1 MLCKS
6 PTARGNHSG
15 LEWMAAGLGQ
25 GSEHSRKIVNGG
37 IAVAN
42 EEHAW
47 AGIASVCVRA
57 IRQSRT
63 TAQGKQKEAKKNQ
76 TPHIFDLIDTFFSLM
91 LFIKSVTQVYSDET
105 NKPCSSIA
113 FTLHYKKNI
122 GFTATA
128 LASLSW
134 VRYNDPPDLVVE
146 RIQQGKNSHAS
157 LYLSL

>member
-91 LFIKSVTQVYSDET
+91 LFINPLLKYTPMRQI
-105 NKPCSSIA
+105 NRA
-113 FTLHYKKNI
+113 AQLHSPYTIRKI
-122 GFTATA
+122 
-128 LASLSW
+128 
-134 VRYNDPPDLVVE
+134 
-146 RIQQGKNSHAS
+146 
-157 LYLSL
+157 